1 MRASSETSKFHIYH
15 SLNSRLR
22 YMAGILP
29 IQRKSQIN
37 QSINQSNQVLRNISL
52 ISMLR
57 KFLKTNLRMLS
68 NVSIIFSKVVRV
80 TVNSIFK
87 YGMIYHS
94 LFIMLLMD
102 ISFAQRTI
110 LELTIYT
117 NIDKHINK
125 QNQ

>member
-1 MRASSETSKFHIYH
+1 
-15 SLNSRLR
+15 
-22 YMAGILP
+22 
-29 IQRKSQIN
+29 
-37 QSINQSNQVLRNISL
+37 
-52 ISMLR
+52 MLR

-94 LFIMLLMD
+94 LFILLPMD